1 MAILSLLCMT
11 YVMGLLV
18 IAKSYTF
25 ENKSLKIRVSKRPVT
40 GRSTNAKSR
49 PLARAQVVQALAWCS
64 TIVLKSLIFTFP

>member
-25 ENKSLKIRVSKRPVT
+25 ENKYLRMRFSKRPVT
-40 GRSTNAKSR
+40 GRSTMPTVISHG
-49 PLARAQVVQALAWCS
+49 VFG
-64 TIVLKSLIFTFP
+64 LIRFD